1 MKEIQ
6 ATCPFL
12 QEPRLRG
19 KSARPGPLGLEPGML
34 PGGGGEGLK
43 EGGLAQEQGRGL
55 AAVKFTVCS
64 QPCGFCLFF

>member
-1 MKEIQ
+1 
-6 ATCPFL
+6 
-12 QEPRLRG
+12 
-19 KSARPGPLGLEPGML
+19 ML
-34 PGGGGEGLK
+34 PGGGGEGPK